1 MLSTSSTS
9 IRGGQEDV
17 LAAMKKHLMTSEVN
31 CTPLGKTVLLFF
43 TFEGDVVD
51 ESVRR
56 GFESFGVEGL

>member
-17 LAAMKKHLMTSEVN
+17 LATMKKHLMTSEVN

-43 TFEGDVVD
+43 TFEGDVID
-51 ESVRR
+51 SSVLS
-56 GFESFGVEGL
+56 GFELLGVEGL